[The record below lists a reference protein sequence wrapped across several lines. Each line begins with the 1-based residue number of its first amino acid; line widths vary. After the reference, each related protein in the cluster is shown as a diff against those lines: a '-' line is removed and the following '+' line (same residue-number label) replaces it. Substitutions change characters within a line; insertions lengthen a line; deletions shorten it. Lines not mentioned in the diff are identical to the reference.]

1 MPFDIAALAQA
12 ARRFFWI
19 PLIVVPVAFLASF
32 IFAKTSTPMF
42 RASAELRLESPMI
55 AAAAS
60 PGSTAEGMSPEELNT
75 VIKTFVNPVV
85 AREVVK
91 KLKLTERPYFNG
103 GKQKFPPEDDL
114 VTFLMANTKAAIVP
128 GTRLLQIS
136 VDYRTPDGAME
147 LANAMGEAG
156 IKFDRDQRGAALQQ
170 NVRYLEDEVK
180 KLEDNLVVSEIK
192 LNDYT
197 RQMGSISVDEELN
210 IESDKLKDLN
220 ARAVDAQGRRLQIEN
235 AYKEIQAYR
244 DDSDALL
251 GIESI
256 RSAPGVSTLIAKV
269 NDLKGNLAKLLQRYR
284 PGHPFVVQAKTE
296 LAQVEQSLR
305 QQALDVAK
313 GIEGSLAAAVRNEQ
327 GVAAEK
333 AQQEEKV
340 IKIQAES
347 IPSKVLKRQVEA
359 DRMAYEAALKRLNEE
374 LSQTRSQLVMLQMSS
389 PAGPGYMVS
398 MGASKVVGGATLGGL
413 FVSLG
418 LIFLIAQL
426 DKSIKTVEAAEAALK
441 LSVLAAVPK
450 YDKLHGKGELTV
462 LDYPVLQDKYSAA
475 TEAFRTLRIAIDPPD
490 SPEERPFFLMTG
502 SIHGEGTSFCAIN
515 LAVMMGESGQRTLLV
530 DGNLRKPALEER
542 IFASSGHYG
551 LSDYL
556 TGQAQFSSIIRSTPA
571 DNVDVVTAG
580 TPNAHPAEILARPR
594 FTEFLEEARLLYDRV
609 IFDSAPLTVVSD
621 TMGFAHHCNTV
632 CFVVRS
638 GKTSPT
644 SAKRALE
651 LLTRGGVTPV
661 GVVLNN
667 VSSLFPIKNRKTR
680 EPEEIIPVEDGYE
693 FPVQCPSCH
702 RSYSSADDFVQRTSP
717 PGEDWVGT
725 ESTTSDRHQRI
736 VRTCGCSA
744 LIVLPPVKR
753 RDSSADGVHRREA
766 FSELLAILQKG
777 GLVRD
782 EARTKLLLTVKMWRS
797 EMNGDGRR
805 ENSEASQ
812 QRKKLFN
819 EVLQHLVAGGL
830 SEVEANTRLLHAI
843 KIWQHAP

>member
-1 MPFDIAALAQA
+1 MPFDVAALLQA

-19 PLIVVPVAFLASF
+19 PLILVPVAFLASY
-32 IFAKTSTPMF
+32 IFAKTSTPMY
-42 RASAELRLESPMI
+42 RASAELRLESPMV

-60 PGSTAEGMSPEELNT
+60 PGSTVEGMSPEELNT
-75 VIKTFVNPVV
+75 VIKTFVNPTV

-103 GKQKFPPEDDL
+103 GKQKFPSEDDL
-114 VTFLMANTKAAIVP
+114 VTFLMANTKASIVT
-128 GTRLLQIS
+128 GTRLLQVS
-136 VDYRTPDGAME
+136 VDYQTPNGAME
-147 LANAMGEAG
+147 LANAMAEAG

-180 KLEDNLVVSEIK
+180 KLEDNLVVSEKK
-192 LNDYT
+192 LNEYT
-197 RQMGSISVDEELN
+197 RQLGSISVDEELN

-256 RSAPGVSTLIAKV
+256 RSAPGVATLIAKV

-284 PGHPFVVQAKTE
+284 PGHPFVIQAKTE
-296 LAQVEQSLR
+296 LAEVEQSLR

-313 GIEGSLAAAVRNEQ
+313 GIEGSLAAATRNEQ

-398 MGASKVVGGATLGGL
+398 MGTSKVVGGATLGGL

-426 DKSIKTVEAAEAALK
+426 DKSIKTVEAAESALK
-441 LSVLAAVPK
+441 ISVLAAVPK
-450 YDKLHGKGELTV
+450 YEKTHGKEDLML
-462 LDYPVLQDKYSAA
+462 LDYPVIQDKYSSTA
-475 TEAFRTLRIAIDPPD
+475 EAFRTLRIAIDPPD
-490 SPEERPFFLMTG
+490 STEERAFILMAG
-502 SIHGEGTSFCAIN
+502 SIHGEGTSFCAMNI
-515 LAVMMGESGQRTLLV
+515 AVMLGEGGQRTLLV
-530 DGNLRKPALEER
+530 DANLRRPSFEER

-580 TPNAHPAEILARPR
+580 TPNVHPAEILARPR

-609 IFDSAPLTVVSD
+609 VFDSAPLTVVSD
-621 TMGFAHHCNTV
+621 TMGFAHHCDTL
-632 CFVVRS
+632 CFVVRA
-638 GKTSPT
+638 GLTPPAV
-644 SAKRALE
+644 AKRALE
-651 LLTRGGVTPV
+651 LFARGGVTPN
-661 GVVLNN
+661 GIVLNA
-667 VSSLFPIKNRKTR
+667 VASLFPIKNRKAR
-680 EPEEIIPVEDGYE
+680 EPEEIVPSEEGME
-693 FPVQCPSCH
+693 FPVHCPSCH
-702 RSYSSADDFVQRTSP
+702 RSYASADDFVQRTSP
-717 PGEDWVGT
+717 PGSDWVGT
-725 ESTTSDRHQRI
+725 ESTPNDRNQRI
-736 VRTCGCSA
+736 VRTCPCNA
-744 LIVLPPVKR
+744 LIVLPPIKR

-766 FSELLAILQKG
+766 FSELLSILQKG
-777 GLVRD
+777 GLARD
-782 EARTKLLLTVKMWRS
+782 EARTKLLLTVKIWRN
-797 EMNGDGRR
+797 EMNVDGRR
-805 ENSEASQ
+805 ENSEASL

-819 EVLQHLVAGGL
+819 EVLHHLVAGGL
-830 SEVEANTRLLHAI
+830 SEVEANARLLHSI